1 MGFRN
6 WKLYL
11 LILITAI
18 LDGNLYPQFK
28 SISGLIGSEY
38 RKQDYFYS
46 NSNSLYSRFSQL
58 IELQTNG
65 YIYNVNMVEFNLHS
79 QFMNANSSTH
89 NPSSSA
95 KLKEN
100 YFGFYDLNLDALRRS
115 NFPVIIFLKNDLNIN
130 SVEAPFE
137 STISNQVFTNS
148 KGLILSPKLNST
160 SNSKV
165 SLFTFRYNDTK
176 THASNP
182 KIPLNQTNRD
192 FQVSFDLPQFL
203 STQADVELIH
213 RSREDNIRNV
223 KYLTN
228 EAHLRG
234 TTQASAVDQI
244 SFNANYWKESSFS
257 SIMASTFWNSQRFQD
272 MVNQLNCQFRVTN
285 TGMNSI
291 FDGSVN
297 EQLNINIS
305 QNLSGNI
312 ITSHQ
317 ETYSN
322 SRLSKTT
329 FRNSVLSGG
338 VNYQGNSGKFL
349 MNVISHV
356 SYQRNQSL
364 FLRQSVEGF
373 LAAGLQTQGFSFG
386 NISLSDQIS
395 VRKYLA
401 RESFVFFQN
410 TVSSSIESNIT
421 GELFLRANGN
431 FSVSGI
437 ADSSNNIDKNY
448 ALLTSLIYRSFKV
461 IPFYLSFNYS
471 RDWYSNSFQVY
482 SISRYSATLQ
492 LPNLYQNFT
501 VQGRIT
507 KTFNVFQNNSEF
519 NYDVIAV
526 YALRALNFSM
536 RITGYSIAK
545 TKRKDLFFTLSRPF
559 SVNFE

>member
-1 MGFRN
+1 MGFKN
-6 WKLYL
+6 WSLYL
-11 LILITAI
+11 LILLTAI
-18 LDGNLYPQFK
+18 LDGSLYPQFK
-28 SISGLIGSEY
+28 SLSGLIGSEY

-46 NSNSLYSRFSQL
+46 NSDSRYSRFSQL

-65 YIYNVNMVEFNLHS
+65 YLYNVNIAEFNLHS

-89 NPSSSA
+89 NPSSST

-100 YFGFYDLNLDALRRS
+100 YFGFYDLNIDALRKS
-115 NFPVIIFLKNDLNIN
+115 NFPVVIFLKNDLNIN
-130 SVEAPFE
+130 SVEAPFG

-148 KGLILSPKLNST
+148 KGLTFSPKLNRT
-160 SNSKV
+160 SNSKI

-176 THASNP
+176 TYASNP
-182 KIPLNQTNRD
+182 QIPLNQTNRD
-192 FQVSFDLPQFL
+192 VQVSFDLPKFL
-203 STQADVELIH
+203 NTQADVELIH
-213 RSREDNIRNV
+213 RSRADNIRNV

-228 EAHLRG
+228 ETHLRG

-244 SFNANYWKESSFS
+244 SFNANYWKESSFNS
-257 SIMASTFWNSQRFQD
+257 LMASTFWNSQRFQD
-272 MVNQLNCQFRVTN
+272 MINQLNCQVRVTN
-285 TGMNSI
+285 AGMSSI
-291 FDGSVN
+291 FDGTVN

-317 ETYSN
+317 ETYSTTH
-322 SRLSKTT
+322 LSKTT

-338 VNYQGNSGKFL
+338 INYQGNSEKFL
-349 MNVISHV
+349 MNVISHI

-373 LAAGLQTQGFSFG
+373 LATGVQTQGFSFG

-421 GELFLRANGN
+421 GDLFLRANGN

-437 ADSSNNIDKNY
+437 ADSSNYKDKNFS
-448 ALLTSLIYRSFKV
+448 LLTSLVYRSFKV

-471 RDWYSNSFQVY
+471 RDWYSNSFQEY

-526 YALRALNFSM
+526 YTLRALNFSM
-536 RITGYSIAK
+536 RITGYSVAE

-559 SVNFE
+559 AVNFE

>member
-1 MGFRN
+1 MGFKS
-6 WKLYL
+6 WSLYL

-18 LDGNLYPQFK
+18 LDVNLYPQFK

-46 NSNSLYSRFSQL
+46 SSNSFFSRFSQL
-58 IELQTNG
+58 VELQTNG
-65 YIYNVNMVEFNLHS
+65 YLYNPNLVEFNLHS

-89 NPSSSA
+89 NPSSSI

-100 YFGFYDLNLDALRRS
+100 YFGFYDLNIDALRKS
-115 NFPVIIFLKNDLNIN
+115 NFPVIVFLKNDLNTS
-130 SVEAPFE
+130 SVEAPFG
-137 STISNQVFTNS
+137 STISSQVFTNS
-148 KGLILSPKLNST
+148 KGLIISPKLNGAF
-160 SNSKV
+160 NSKI
-165 SLFTFRYNDTK
+165 SLFTFRYNDTR
-176 THASNP
+176 TYAPNP
-182 KIPLNQTNRD
+182 NTPVDQKNRD
-192 FQVSFDLPQFL
+192 FQVSFDLPKFL
-203 STQADVELIH
+203 STRVDVELIH
-213 RSREDNIRNV
+213 RSRADNIRNV

-234 TTQASAVDQI
+234 AAQASAVDQI

-291 FDGSVN
+291 FDGAVN
-297 EQLNINIS
+297 EQLNINLS
-305 QNLSGNI
+305 QSLSGNI

-322 SRLSKTT
+322 SLFSKTT

-338 VNYQGNSGKFL
+338 INYQGNTEKFL
-349 MNVISHV
+349 MNITSHV
-356 SYQRNQSL
+356 SYQRIQSI

-410 TVSSSIESNIT
+410 TVSSSIESNIA
-421 GELFLRANGN
+421 GDLFLRANGN
-431 FSVSGI
+431 FSFSGTT
-437 ADSSNNIDKNY
+437 DSSGYKDKNF
-448 ALLTSLIYRSFKV
+448 ALLTSLVYRSFKV
-461 IPFYLSFNYS
+461 IPFYLALNYG
-471 RDWYSNSFQVY
+471 RDWFSTSFQEY
-482 SISRYSATLQ
+482 SISRYTATLQ

-501 VQGRIT
+501 VHGRIT

-526 YALRALNFSM
+526 YTLRALNFSM